1 MDARRP
7 ITTIKQQV
15 YEIIK
20 DDICNG
26 VYTPGQ
32 RIEEVR
38 LAENLQVSRS
48 PIREALKQLV
58 SDRLLVEYPNRGVFV
73 RKYTPMDIEEIF
85 DLRILLEDYA
95 LTRSVQN
102 MTHAK
107 AQELTNCQERMR
119 LFHKQNDH
127 EGYVKEDTR
136 LHQFFIELGG
146 NTLIVDTYDR
156 VSSMIG
162 QFRSYALKSQ
172 KRFDESLKEHTDMIQ
187 YILDGNPEMA
197 IQINRTHLKLA
208 KDSIIAFLQDMDQ
221 E

>member
-1 MDARRP
+1 MEARRP

-38 LAENLQVSRS
+38 LADSLQVSRS

-102 MTHAK
+102 LTPAK
-107 AQELTNCQERMR
+107 VQELTNCQERM
-119 LFHKQNDH
+119 LLYHKQNDR
-127 EGYVKEDTR
+127 ENYVREDTR

-146 NTLIVDTYDR
+146 NALIVDTYDR

-162 QFRSYALKSQ
+162 QFRSYSLKSQ
-172 KRFDESLKEHTDMIQ
+172 KRFDESLKEHTDIIQ
-187 YILDGNPEMA
+187 YILEGKPETA
-197 IQINRTHLKLA
+197 IQINRMHLTLA
-208 KDSIIAFLQDMDQ
+208 KDAIISFLQEMDQ